1 MVNAKIRTI
10 EEDSI
15 AWDGGI
21 KSGDTLLS
29 INGHKIHDIFDY
41 QFYSADENVL
51 LVLQTPDGE
60 LYDVEIEKDT
70 YEDIGISFENSMI
83 DEDRRCSNK
92 CIFCFIDQMPC
103 NMRETLYFKDDDTRL
118 SFLTGNYVT
127 LTNVGKREMERI
139 IKYRMSPINVSV
151 HTTNPQLRKFM
162 LGNKNAGDIMEKLTM
177 LSDACI
183 TVNTQ
188 IVLCPGINDGEEL
201 KRTLNDLSSLSN
213 SIASLSV
220 VPIGITKY
228 REGLYQVRPFTS
240 NEAELVIDQIEKF
253 QKEMQKKI
261 RRNFVYAADE
271 FYLKAGRPF
280 PEYDEYDDFPQLENG
295 VGMCR
300 LLDFEVCDYL
310 VRQKRN
316 LDKKY
321 MNAKKNK
328 VSIATGVAA
337 YDIINGLAQS
347 VAEKYPNTEVKVYK
361 IINNYFGDNI
371 TVAGLITGEDLIS
384 QLEGND
390 LGDMLMIT
398 HNMLRA
404 GENVF
409 LDDITTEQVSKKLN
423 VKVCVAGDSGED
435 FVTKLLTGKACEVNE

>member
-1 MVNAKIRTI
+1 MVNARICTI
-10 EEDSI
+10 EENSI
-15 AWDGGI
+15 ACEGGI
-21 KSGDTLLS
+21 KPGDTLLS

-51 LVLQTPDGE
+51 LILQTPDGE
-60 LYDVEIEKDT
+60 IYDVDVEKDT
-70 YEDIGISFENSMI
+70 YEDLGISFENSMI
-83 DEDRRCSNK
+83 DEDRQCANK

-103 NMRETLYFKDDDTRL
+103 NMRDTLYFKDDDTRL

-201 KRTLNDLSSLSN
+201 SRTINDLASLGN

-220 VPIGITKY
+220 VPVGITKF
-228 REGLYQVRPFTS
+228 REGLYNVRTFTPD
-240 NEAELVIDQIEKF
+240 EAGVVIDQIEKF
-253 QKEMQKKI
+253 QKMINKKLG
-261 RRNFVYAADE
+261 RNFVYAADE
-271 FYLKAGRPF
+271 FYLKAGRDF
-280 PEYDEYDDFPQLENG
+280 PEYDKYDDFPQLENG

-310 VRQKRN
+310 VRQKRD

-321 MNAKKNK
+321 KDAKKIK

-337 YDIINGLAQS
+337 YDIIKGLAQS
-347 VAEKYPNTEVKVYK
+347 ITGRYPHAEVNVYK
-361 IINNYFGDNI
+361 IINNYFGENI
-371 TVAGLITGEDLIS
+371 TVAGLITGEDLIT
-384 QLEGND
+384 QLEGNN

-398 HNMLRA
+398 HNMLRS

-409 LDDITTEQVSKKLN
+409 LDDITTEQVSKKLG
-423 VKVCVAGDSGED
+423 VKVCVADDSGED
-435 FVTKLLTGKACEVNE
+435 FVTKLLTGKACEINE